1 MLLSIIIPVYNVES
15 CLRECLD
22 SLFAQDLDNCEVIAV
37 NDGSTD
43 GSRAILQE
51 YNEKYPSIITVFDQA
66 NGGQGLARNLGAEH
80 AQGDFFYFMDSDDY
94 LKSHAI
100 ATIKQAIEVADKVD
114 VVYLDCV
121 VTNQGKRLWTHGKKS
136 ILTMNLRSFF
146 GYAYNCGMGILAN
159 PYSYVY
165 SSSYWRK
172 IGLHYEGG
180 LKYED
185 ALFNYQLFVR
195 EDGTIKTVHV
205 EEPFYVYRVG
215 REGSTTTKI
224 TLKNFTDKQRI
235 RKTADSVWEDNGIED
250 IAYYH
255 MLFEEI
261 VYMFYEANKTGF
273 IKQYRKYWDKEDA
286 RIMRKGVSNRREYGL
301 WLLVKQNPI
310 WMARYYANEL
320 PSFARRLTNVWL
332 TVCTKRLYHNG

>member
-1 MLLSIIIPVYNVES
+1 MLLSIIIPVYNVEPY
-15 CLRECLD
+15 LRECLN
-22 SLFAQDLDNCEVIAV
+22 SIFSQDLTDCEVIAV

-43 GSRAILQE
+43 GSRATLQE
-51 YNEKYPSIITVFDQA
+51 YKEKYPQIITVFDQA
-66 NGGQGLARNLGAEH
+66 NGGQGSARNLGAEY

-94 LKSHAI
+94 LKPHALI
-100 ATIKQAIEVADKVD
+100 SIKQAIAASEKADVI
-114 VVYLDCV
+114 YFDCI
-121 VTNQGKRLWTHGKKS
+121 VTDRGKRCGLHGEKFYPLMS
-136 ILTMNLRSFF
+136 FRSLCN
-146 GYAYNCGMGILAN
+146 YAYQHGIGIAAT
-159 PYSYVY
+159 PVSYVY

-172 IGLHYEGG
+172 KGLHYEGG

-185 ALFNYQLFVR
+185 ALFNYQLFAR

-215 REGSTTTKI
+215 REGSTTTKL
-224 TLKNFTDKQRI
+224 TLENFTDKQRI
-235 RKTADSVWEDNGIED
+235 RKIANCVWKDNGIED

-255 MLFEEI
+255 MLFEES
-261 VYMFYEANKTGF
+261 VYMFYEANTSGF
-273 IKQYRKYWDKEDA
+273 IKQYRKYWDKEDTSV
-286 RIMRKGVSNRREYGL
+286 MRKGVSNKREYGL

-310 WMARYYANEL
+310 WMARYYANDL